1 MKKSLLWMIALI
13 LLLAAFHGIAEDAY
27 EAAAMLSAYT
37 GNEEIATVP
46 AELQGLPVTAIGD
59 GCFAETGVH
68 DLTLPDTVTS
78 IGEYAFWLC
87 PLEAIHGTENI
98 LHLGD
103 GAFFGTHIAEP
114 VLPEGLLSMGDA
126 AFQNCD
132 SITEITSWPLWR
144 VPDGTFFECLG
155 LMRVILPD
163 TVEMLGAGAFYGCTA
178 LCDISLGEGL
188 RAIGESAFEGCSALE
203 EITLPEGLETLGGS
217 AFMDCGALRICRLPA
232 SLAYIGEDAFAQCPN
247 LCLVVSKD
255 SYAERYAIENELAFL
270 HE

>member
-87 PLEAIHGTENI
+87 PLKPFMARK
-98 LHLGD
+98 
-103 GAFFGTHIAEP
+103 
-114 VLPEGLLSMGDA
+114 
-126 AFQNCD
+126 
-132 SITEITSWPLWR
+132 TSCIWVMAR
-144 VPDGTFFECLG
+144 SSA
-155 LMRVILPD
+155 RILP
-163 TVEMLGAGAFYGCTA
+163 
-178 LCDISLGEGL
+178 SLFC
-188 RAIGESAFEGCSALE
+188 RKGCSPWG
-203 EITLPEGLETLGGS
+203 TRCS
-217 AFMDCGALRICRLPA
+217 RI
-232 SLAYIGEDAFAQCPN
+232 
-247 LCLVVSKD
+247 
-255 SYAERYAIENELAFL
+255 AIL
-270 HE
+270 